1 MLFAGREYR
10 AIFISTLEVTAEDG
24 STLDP
29 TKSICDQYVFN
40 TVITRAQSLI
50 VCVGNPFLL
59 FSIEK
64 HTPNYKINCWREY
77 VKRCLETSSFQ
88 LVPECHSIGES
99 VLQQSIAKLYE
110 ETFGDLQESL
120 EAPCGNVQKVSDSIL
135 AAYKRAFQSNK
146 ACQDVK
152 LILGNIGNGDR
163 GYVLQKGNRKRTA
176 DRPVQASSTQGT
188 PVECY
193 LESNTFRKAIATPL
207 DPSQPAITIN
217 GVDNRRGALDGSL
230 VKVTLYKDADRCGQV
245 VEIVEQGPQQQFVC
259 SVDSYNS
266 IFFCPIDRK
275 SPKLVNLPGLSREML
290 KQVSN
295 DLIIRQ
301 ELSYK
306 QHAVTVFDP
315 KSFTNPN
322 KEAGNGSVK
331 FANVEIPQIKDVIP
345 LSIAQK
351 LLFVVLF
358 LRWNAK
364 YRYPLGVVIAAI
376 PRGLTLYHAQRMLL
390 AHHCINTSSVDTAPD
405 DDDISVVASNDS
417 LLPLYDHAMTIDPL
431 EAEILDDALTLEPL
445 PNEDDGQSYQLG
457 VHIANV
463 GRFLSKT
470 SVADKNARKRGTA
483 VYGSK
488 SIQLFYPMLPME
500 LRKKLTIDNNKNTSS
515 TISITCNVSVVDNNI
530 NISDIKVH
538 ESCVF
543 SRARLTYD
551 DAQNLLHGV
560 KNSRLDNLVKD
571 FNTTLVTNNT
581 FGLKQRLAVLL
592 QISEFFFKDRT
603 HSDSVNYTIE
613 DDEVLLSPQAHFL
626 VEEMMIWANRIAAEH
641 VLAAFPK
648 LTVLRRQKP
657 PNQDQLKK
665 ALQQYKDAV
674 NYSPVFKS
682 HASNL
687 NTTSFLMAELFRKH
701 LLGALQST
709 PVNIKRASNL
719 FRVTSYH
726 PQLAVLSKEVNSSKW
741 RAQYVC
747 TGNFQ
752 KQVKLEIQP
761 GDYLVSLTDA
771 QKEVYGHYDQ
781 CCLYTHF
788 TSPLRRYIDIVMQ
801 RLILQ
806 SFSSSNDLY
815 TEDELKSICAEC
827 NARTLSA
834 NNFEREFN
842 RLTLALSLAECSQ
855 PCTAYVASVEKSL
868 QLVIRELKYQ
878 FLSLDQRSFH
888 LSSVTNGAT
897 PYYTAKPRQ
906 HLPDTDGSSA
916 SKVNNSKSFIWK
928 VKTTSFTPNYKIEMD
943 KLTGVKK
950 CLANSILT
958 QDAMLTFYSPDSKAD
973 GSASSAE
980 KLFTPL
986 TQKCYSAKFI
996 NKVLLLSA
1004 EKWTTV
1010 ATFMKQPSEDT
1021 AKPLKELL
1029 MSHNSTENN
1038 NGVKFPTN
1046 ASFWLYEVKQ
1056 SFEAYKCFKISLAAN
1071 FSDYIL
1077 SPCIQLLEVAPMLNV
1092 CVQHCTNPA
1101 SCFSTPI
1108 LSHASRVQYN
1118 DINEYIDLWEKV
1130 LLAEAAV
1137 QSVNDDAE
1145 VKLIQNV
1152 PLKWPKL
1159 VQPINSL
1166 DSIHYLPT
1174 AIKQGASSGQ
1184 DCGVTLDIHDDFIE
1198 RCGEYFDIQV
1208 GNLVCARY
1216 NIPLSEPK
1224 TVEGRNVETASAVY
1238 HFVIDRIDENKD
1250 QSVATK
1256 SRKRTDKK
1264 SVKQPKFTVH
1274 LKIVSKEAGRVSKFM
1289 KPYLENPNNLCEIQI
1304 IPLDTPYRYM
1314 VLIDTIL
1321 LSFTIY
1327 DIYMHRRMYRSLLSL
1342 RNITDSGVSLAEK
1355 IALGKPFNNKI
1366 CK

>member
-1 MLFAGREYR
+1 MLFTGREYR
-10 AIFISTLEVTAEDG
+10 AIFISTLEVTNEDG
-24 STLDP
+24 STLNP

-40 TVITRAQSLI
+40 TVITRAQSLV

-64 HTPNYKINCWREY
+64 CTPYYKIYCWREY

-88 LVPECHSIGES
+88 LVPKCHSIGES
-99 VLQQSIAKLYE
+99 ALQQAITKLYE

-120 EAPCGNVQKVSDSIL
+120 ESPCDNVQQVSDSIL
-135 AAYKRAFQSNK
+135 EAYKRAFQSNR

-163 GYVLQKGNRKRTA
+163 GYVLQRGSRSKTA
-176 DRPVQASSTQGT
+176 DRPVHASSTLGT
-188 PVECY
+188 SMECY
-193 LESNTFRKAIATPL
+193 LESITFRKAIATPL

-230 VKVTLYKDADRCGQV
+230 VKVALYKDADRCGQV
-245 VEIVEQGPQQQFVC
+245 IEMVEQGPQQQFVC

-290 KQVSN
+290 KHMSN

-315 KSFTNPN
+315 KSFINPN
-322 KEAGNGSVK
+322 KKANDDSKEANNGSVK
-331 FANVEIPQIKDVIP
+331 FPDVEVPQIKDVIP

-351 LLFVVLF
+351 LLFVVSF
-358 LRWNAK
+358 LRWNPK
-364 YRYPLGVVIAAI
+364 YRYPLGVVVAAI
-376 PRGLTLYHAQRMLL
+376 PKGLTLYHAQRMLL
-390 AHHCINTSSVDTAPD
+390 AHHHINTSSVDMTSD
-405 DDDISVVASNDS
+405 DDDILVVAANDS
-417 LLPLYDHAMTIDPL
+417 SLPQYDHAMTIDPL
-431 EAEILDDALTLEPL
+431 EAEILDDALTLEPNL
-445 PNEDDGQSYQLG
+445 KDDGQSYHLG

-463 GRFLSKT
+463 GRYLSKT
-470 SVADKNARKRGTA
+470 SETDKHARKRGTA

-488 SIQLFYPMLPME
+488 SIQLFYPMLPKE
-500 LRKKLTIDNNKNTSS
+500 LRKKLSIDKSKDTS
-515 TISITCNVSVVDNNI
+515 TISITCNVSIIDEDI
-530 NISDIKVH
+530 KISDIKVH
-538 ESCVF
+538 ESCVC
-543 SRARLTYD
+543 SRVCLTYE
-551 DAQNLLHGV
+551 DAQNLLNGV
-560 KNSRLDNLVKD
+560 QNSMLDNLVRD
-571 FNTTLVTNNT
+571 FNRTLVTNNT
-581 FGLKQRLAVLL
+581 FGLEQRLAVLL
-592 QISEFFFKDRT
+592 QISEFLFKART
-603 HSDSVNYTIE
+603 RSDSVNYTIE

-626 VEEMMIWANRIAAEH
+626 VEEMMIWANRIAAEY

-665 ALQQYKDAV
+665 ALQQYEDAV
-674 NYSPVFKS
+674 NYSPVFKM

-687 NTTSFLMAELFRKH
+687 SSTSFLMLELFRKH
-701 LLGALQST
+701 LLRALQSR
-709 PVNIKRASNL
+709 PVDIKQASNL
-719 FRVTSYH
+719 LRVTSYH
-726 PQLAVLSKEVNSSKW
+726 PQLAVLSKEVNSSKS

-747 TGNFQ
+747 SGNFQ
-752 KQVKLEIQP
+752 EQVKLDLQH

-806 SFSSSNDLY
+806 SLSSPGSNDLY
-815 TEDELKSICAEC
+815 TEDELKSICTEC
-827 NARTLSA
+827 NARTLNA
-834 NNFEREFN
+834 NNLEREFN

-855 PCTAYVASVEKSL
+855 PCTAYVASIEKSL
-868 QLVIRELKYQ
+868 QLIIRELDCQ

-888 LSSVTNGAT
+888 LSSITSGAT
-897 PYYTAKPRQ
+897 PYSAAKPSQ
-906 HLPDTDGSSA
+906 HLQDSSA
-916 SKVNNSKSFIWK
+916 SKTDNSKSFIWK
-928 VKTTSFTPNYKIEMD
+928 VKTTSFAPNYTID

-950 CLANSILT
+950 CSANSKLT
-958 QDAMLTFYSPDSKAD
+958 QDAMLTFYSPDNKAD
-973 GSASSAE
+973 GSTSSME

-996 NKVLLLSA
+996 NKMLLLSTQ
-1004 EKWTTV
+1004 KWTTL
-1010 ATFMKQPSEDT
+1010 AGFMKQPSEDT

-1029 MSHNSTENN
+1029 MSNNSTEKD

-1046 ASFWLYEVKQ
+1046 ASFWIYEVKQ

-1092 CVQHCTNPA
+1092 CVQHSTNPA

-1108 LSHASRVQYN
+1108 LSHASRIQYN
-1118 DINEYIDLWEKV
+1118 DINEYINLWEKV

-1137 QSVNDDAE
+1137 QSVSDDAE

-1159 VQPINSL
+1159 VQPVNSL

-1174 AIKQGASSGQ
+1174 AIKQSASSGQ
-1184 DCGVTLDIHDDFIE
+1184 DCGVLLNIHDEFIE

-1224 TVEGRNVETASAVY
+1224 TVEGRDVETASAVY

-1250 QSVATK
+1250 LAIATK
-1256 SRKRTDKK
+1256 SRKRSDKK
-1264 SVKQPKFTVH
+1264 SEKQPKLTVH
-1274 LKIVSKEAGRVSKFM
+1274 LKMVSKEAGRVSKFM
-1289 KPYLENPNNLCEIQI
+1289 KSYLENPNNLCEIQI
-1304 IPLDTPYRYM
+1304 IPLDTPYRY
-1314 VLIDTIL
+1314 VHGT
-1321 LSFTIY
+1321 
-1327 DIYMHRRMYRSLLSL
+1327 
-1342 RNITDSGVSLAEK
+1342 N
-1355 IALGKPFNNKI
+1355 
-1366 CK
+1366 